1 MGFSRLSPELNKQRK
16 ITLETSFILEYM
28 PVAPEN
34 YTKVYLAG
42 LSFASTDDNELE
54 GIALVLN
61 METSAV
67 WEAFNYW
74 AAQGL
79 VNVSPEPP
87 SVEYLPVVPYSRRIK
102 KYSKEKYK
110 AFNDQLHAII
120 KDRNI
125 LPNEYDEYYNL
136 MESYHIED
144 KALLTIIGYCIR
156 LKGASITYPYILA
169 VAKNLAHDGYTT
181 YDRVQEKLSE
191 LDLYDKDLQA
201 VIKALGLRR
210 GADYNDRNMLLK
222 WKNEY
227 GFALETIIGVA
238 KRVKKGGIQTLDMLL
253 SRYCDN
259 KLFSVREID
268 EFEANREKLYELT
281 RRILKVLGLRY
292 DSLDYII
299 ETYLL
304 PWTNMG
310 FSAEVL
316 EKIADYCFRRN
327 IRELEGMN
335 STVNKFYK
343 QGLVS
348 ADSISEFLQASI
360 AADEEIKKLFAV
372 MNISRSVTSRDRDF
386 YRTWTHSW
394 NISEELLLY
403 ASGLA
408 KDKSNPMA
416 YLNSILSSWYN
427 GGIKTV
433 EEAKKTGADKS
444 QPHAPQQNFIERR
457 LSAEELNAMFDRLD
471 DDDV

>member
-1 MGFSRLSPELNKQRK
+1 MGFSRLSPELDKQRK

-42 LSFASTDDNELE
+42 LGFASTPDNDLE
-54 GIALVLN
+54 GIAIVLN

-67 WEAFNYW
+67 LEAFNYW

-79 VNVSPEPP
+79 VNVSPDPP

-110 AFNDQLHAII
+110 AFNDQLHAMI

-169 VAKNLAHDGYTT
+169 VAKNLAHEGYTT

-210 GADYNDRNMLLK
+210 GADYNDRSMLLK

-227 GFALETIIGVA
+227 GFALETIIQVA

-253 SRYCDN
+253 SRYHDN
-259 KLFSVREID
+259 KLFSLREID
-268 EFEANREKLYELT
+268 AFEENRDKLYDMT
-281 RRILKVLGLRY
+281 RRILKILGLRY
-292 DSLDYII
+292 ESFDYII
-299 ETYLL
+299 ESYVL
-304 PWTNMG
+304 PWTTMG

-316 EKIADYCFRRN
+316 EKIADYCFKHN
-327 IRELEGMN
+327 VRELEGMN
-335 STVNKFYK
+335 STVYKFYK
-343 QGLVS
+343 KGLVS
-348 ADSISEFLQASI
+348 IESISEFLRASLTL
-360 AADEEIKKLFAV
+360 DEEIKKLFAE
-372 MNISRSVTSRDRDF
+372 MNLSRPVVSRDRDF

-394 NISEELLLY
+394 NISAELLYY
-403 ASGLA
+403 AASLA
-408 KDKSNPMA
+408 KDKASPMA
-416 YLNSILSSWYN
+416 YLNSVLSSWY
-427 GGIKTV
+427 GKGIKTV
-433 EEAKKTGADKS
+433 KEAEKTAADKIA
-444 QPHAPQQNFIERR
+444 PAPQQNFIERN

>member
-67 WEAFNYW
+67 MEAFNYW

-79 VNVSPEPP
+79 VNVSPDPP
-87 SVEYLPVVPYSRRIK
+87 SVEYLPVVPYSRRVK

-110 AFNDQLHAII
+110 AFNDQLHALI

-169 VAKNLAHDGYTT
+169 VAKNLAHEGYTT

-227 GFALETIIGVA
+227 GFALETVIGVA

-253 SRYCDN
+253 SRYYDN
-259 KLFSVREID
+259 RLFSIREID
-268 EFEANREKLYELT
+268 EFEENREKLYDLT

-299 ETYLL
+299 ETYILH
-304 PWTNMG
+304 WTNMG
-310 FSAEVL
+310 FNAEVL

-335 STVNKFYK
+335 STVQKFYK
-343 QGLVS
+343 QGLIS
-348 ADSISEFLQASI
+348 LESISEFLTASLAI
-360 AADEEIKKLFAV
+360 DEEIKKLFTL
-372 MNISRSVTSRDRDF
+372 MNLSRSVASRDRDF

-394 NISEELLLY
+394 NMSEELLSY
-403 ASGLA
+403 AASLA

-416 YLNSILSSWYN
+416 YLNSVLSSWYGKN
-427 GGIKTV
+427 ITTV
-433 EEAKKTGADKS
+433 EEAKKTSLPLAQ
-444 QPHAPQQNFIERR
+444 QPAQQNFIERR
-457 LSAEELNAMFDRLD
+457 LSSEELNAMFDRLD
-471 DDDV
+471 EEDI